1 MTTLLELKEKL
12 VRFYGKYEVYITP
25 IVKFI
30 VAFAALMTIDRNIG
44 YMELVSSTPVALILG
59 LLCAI
64 LPVGGTIFIAA
75 VVILADMYALSIE
88 VCLVALLL
96 FVLIY
101 FIYFRFAPRQGMGVL
116 LTPICFRLNIPYVI
130 PVGMGLL
137 EEAYSVFAV
146 ICGTVVYFFLD
157 GVRQNEKLLGGAAEE
172 STEANSKIVVA
183 LNQLLG
189 NKEMYLVLGIMAVA
203 LIIVYLIRR
212 MSIANAWQIAIAS
225 GILFETIG
233 LIAGYMLLGISGK
246 TVSVLVGNVISLLIA
261 FVIQFLF
268 FNLDY
273 SRTERLQFEDDE
285 YYYYVKA
292 VPKVGVTLPEKQ
304 VKHIT
309 EPHEEQPKEA
319 KAAVNLKPE
328 PMVQET
334 VAIDTSQIQ
343 EADLEKNVDEL
354 LLTQSLNE
362 ELRQNQNE
370 PEDDLSL
377 TKSLGDLWTKKPGS
391 GE

>member
-157 GVRQNEKLLGGAAEE
+157 GVRQNEKLLGGGECGGE
-172 STEANSKIVVA
+172 FQDRGGVKP
-183 LNQLLG
+183 
-189 NKEMYLVLGIMAVA
+189 
-203 LIIVYLIRR
+203 
-212 MSIANAWQIAIAS
+212 AS
-225 GILFETIG
+225 RQQ
-233 LIAGYMLLGISGK
+233 
-246 TVSVLVGNVISLLIA
+246 GNVPRARHHGCDADYCISDPQNVYRECMADCDCIR
-261 FVIQFLF
+261 
-268 FNLDY
+268 Y
-273 SRTERLQFEDDE
+273 SVRDNRFDCGL
-285 YYYYVKA
+285 Y
-292 VPKVGVTLPEKQ
+292 
-304 VKHIT
+304 
-309 EPHEEQPKEA
+309 
-319 KAAVNLKPE
+319 AAWNF
-328 PMVQET
+328 
-334 VAIDTSQIQ
+334 
-343 EADLEKNVDEL
+343 
-354 LLTQSLNE
+354 
-362 ELRQNQNE
+362 R
-370 PEDDLSL
+370 
-377 TKSLGDLWTKKPGS
+377 
-391 GE
+391 